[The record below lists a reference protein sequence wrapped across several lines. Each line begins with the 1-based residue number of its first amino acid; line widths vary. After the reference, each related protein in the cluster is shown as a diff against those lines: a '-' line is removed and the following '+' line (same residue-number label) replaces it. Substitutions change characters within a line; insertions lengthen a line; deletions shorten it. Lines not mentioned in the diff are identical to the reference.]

1 MRTANKQ
8 FEGLDGEFELTV
20 FNPIEVFRIGREVLR
35 SLKINIANLS
45 VTDNINTFLN
55 HLCNLDE
62 KDMLTIIDL
71 FFAKLTFNSKLVT
84 QDLFAGN
91 LSQFFAVIK
100 WIIDEN
106 HFFGNSDISQ
116 VIKQKVAEFLG
127 TNEIV

>member
-1 MRTANKQ
+1 MRTVNKQ

-20 FNPIEVFRIGREVLR
+20 FNPIEVFRIGKEVLR

-62 KDMLTIIDL
+62 KDMLKIIDL
-71 FFAKLTFNSKLVT
+71 FFAKLKYNSETVN

-116 VIKQKVAEFLG
+116 VIKAKVAEFLG